1 MERETIKSLY
11 NEDFYKQQ
19 AQLSYQSATFILG
32 YLKDILPNLKNVID
46 VGCGV
51 GTWLKAWRD
60 LNPKIQIAGI
70 DGNCVEEKYYWIPFS
85 SYAEVNLTYP
95 YTLIIKEITTHFAP
109 PPQQY

>member
-19 AQLSYQSATFILG
+19 AQLSYQSATFIC
-32 YLKDILPNLKNVID
+32 DQHILPNLKNVID

-70 DGNCVEEKYYWIPFS
+70 DGNCKK
-85 SYAEVNLTYP
+85 N
-95 YTLIIKEITTHFAP
+95 IIGFHLALMQK
-109 PPQQY
+109 